1 VEELEADDGDV
12 VGVVGE
18 AVVGVVVVVDVVV
31 VLVAGFVHPEELTT
45 VPGEVEL
52 AVVVVETDPVAAEVP
67 ELLPLTVAVVVDAG
81 AVTLNKALH
90 FSLMLT
96 LHSSQTRVP
105 KYHQA
110 VPRLKSGLSL
120 GHIMQLCM
128 SFVAYGVAALHCW

>member
-1 VEELEADDGDV
+1 MEELEADDGDV

-18 AVVGVVVVVDVVV
+18 AVVAVVGVVDVVV

-120 GHIMQLCM
+120 GHSMQLCI
-128 SFVAYGVAALHCW
+128 SFVA

>member
-18 AVVGVVVVVDVVV
+18 AVVAVVGVVDIVVV

-52 AVVVVETDPVAAEVP
+52 AVVVDPVATEVP

-105 KYHQA
+105 KYHQ
-110 VPRLKSGLSL
+110 VIPRLKSGLSL